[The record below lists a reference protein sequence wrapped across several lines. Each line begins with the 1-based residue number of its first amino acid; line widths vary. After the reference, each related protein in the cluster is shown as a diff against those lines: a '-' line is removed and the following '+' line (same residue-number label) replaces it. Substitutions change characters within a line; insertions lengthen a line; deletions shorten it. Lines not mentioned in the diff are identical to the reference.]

1 MHPQH
6 DCVAGSSGYRTMV
19 ETLELGRDA
28 MNRHAWA
35 EAMDVFVA
43 ADSDGGLAAG
53 DLEQL
58 GTAAWWSGQPDQA
71 TEALERAFTAYAD
84 AGQSSDA
91 ARVALVLAYQAF
103 SPPGR
108 LGRRRLAGSGG
119 TSARIGARLAV
130 ARPTRRLPRARG
142 ADGGPADAGHRARRS
157 GDRARAETPRPRR
170 QLPGDELQGHGP
182 RLRRGPGRPA
192 SP

>member
-1 MHPQH
+1 
-6 DCVAGSSGYRTMV
+6 MV

-58 GTAAWWSGQPDQA
+58 GTAAWWAGQPDEA
-71 TEALERAFTAYAD
+71 TEALERAFAGYAD

-91 ARVALVLAYQAF
+91 ARVAMALAYQAF
-103 SPPGR
+103 
-108 LGRRRLAGSGG
+108 RRQAGSVGG
-119 TSARIGARLAV
+119 GWLARAARLLESEPESPSHARIAVFHALGALMAGQL
-130 ARPTRRLPRARG
+130 TR
-142 ADGGPADAGHRARRS
+142 GHRARRS
-157 GDRARAETPRPRR
+157 SDGAGPKAPRSRMPTSWR
-170 QLPGDELQGHGP
+170 
-182 RLRRGPGRPA
+182 
-192 SP
+192 

>member
-1 MHPQH
+1 
-6 DCVAGSSGYRTMV
+6 MV

-91 ARVALVLAYQAF
+91 ARVALVLAYQGFRRQAGF
-103 SPPGR
+103 
-108 LGRRRLAGSGG
+108 GRRRLAGPGG
-119 TSARIGARLAV
+119 TSARIGA
-130 ARPTRRLPRARG
+130 
-142 ADGGPADAGHRARRS
+142 
-157 GDRARAETPRPRR
+157 
-170 QLPGDELQGHGP
+170 
-182 RLRRGPGRPA
+182 
-192 SP
+192 